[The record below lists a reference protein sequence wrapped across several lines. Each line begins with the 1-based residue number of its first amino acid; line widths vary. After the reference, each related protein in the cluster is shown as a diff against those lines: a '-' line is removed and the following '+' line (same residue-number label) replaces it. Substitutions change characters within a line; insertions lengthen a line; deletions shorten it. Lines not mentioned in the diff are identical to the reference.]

1 MRQAPVVKDWIGTP
15 GPARTLVLAQLI
27 TTIGNGAFATTSA
40 LYFTRVIGFTPVAF
54 GLGLSLAG
62 VTGVLA
68 GVPVGFLADRRG
80 ARDVAVAFI
89 ALSGAAVAAYI
100 VLDSY
105 LVFVLAACCF
115 SLFDR
120 GGYAARQALM
130 ASVLTGHD
138 LVQARAK
145 LRVVTNVGMSV
156 GAGLGAIALAGGS
169 PLAYRILL
177 GADAVS
183 FVGCALLLRRLP
195 ATGRTATQSAAAG
208 QPAPEAVAEPSE
220 DVNAESPVAGLRR
233 RWRWRRRPGGTDKP
247 RLTVL
252 RDRPYAL
259 ISLVSMILSLHAPLL
274 DVIMPLWIVRHT
286 GAPKVLIAVLYV
298 LNTLTVVLTQVR
310 ISRRITTL
318 NAAVRASR
326 AAALALV
333 AVCVLFALSSGRS
346 ALPAILLLVAAAAL
360 HVYAEMTQSSAGWVL
375 AFDLAPADRQ
385 GQYQGLFNS
394 GLAANQMIAPGL
406 LTALLIGWGAPGWLL
421 LGAAFAAAGYATGP
435 VTRWASRTRELFAPP
450 DQYSVTSTA

>member
-1 MRQAPVVKDWIGTP
+1 MRTP
-15 GPARTLVLAQLI
+15 GAARTLVLAQLT

-62 VTGVLA
+62 VAGVLA

-80 ARDVAVAFI
+80 ARDVAVALI
-89 ALSGAAVAAYI
+89 ALSGVAVAVYI
-100 VLDSY
+100 VLHSY
-105 LVFVLAACCF
+105 LAFVLAACCF
-115 SLFDR
+115 ALFDR

-130 ASVLTGHD
+130 ASVLTGQD

-145 LRVVTNVGMSV
+145 LRVVTNVGMSI
-156 GAGLGAIALAGGS
+156 GAGLGTIALAAGS

-195 ATGRTATQSAAAG
+195 ATERAAAQPAAAG
-208 QPAPEAVAEPSE
+208 PPAPEPAAEAAAEPSAGAS
-220 DVNAESPVAGLRR
+220 AESPVAGLQR
-233 RWRWRRRPGGTDKP
+233 RWPWRRRPGGTAKP

-259 ISLVSMILSLHAPLL
+259 ISLVSMVLSLHAPLL

-286 GAPKVLIAVLYV
+286 GAPKVLISALYV

-318 NAAVRASR
+318 DAAVRASR
-326 AAALALV
+326 AAAVALV

-406 LTALLIGWGAPGWLL
+406 LTALLIGWGVPGWLV

-435 VTRWASRTRELFAPP
+435 VTRWASRTRKLFAPP

>member
-1 MRQAPVVKDWIGTP
+1 MR
-15 GPARTLVLAQLI
+15 GPQTL
-27 TTIGNGAFATTSA
+27 
-40 LYFTRVIGFTPVAF
+40 
-54 GLGLSLAG
+54 
-62 VTGVLA
+62 
-68 GVPVGFLADRRG
+68 FL
-80 ARDVAVAFI
+80 
-89 ALSGAAVAAYI
+89 
-100 VLDSY
+100 
-105 LVFVLAACCF
+105 
-115 SLFDR
+115 
-120 GGYAARQALM
+120 
-130 ASVLTGHD
+130 
-138 LVQARAK
+138 
-145 LRVVTNVGMSV
+145 
-156 GAGLGAIALAGGS
+156 
-169 PLAYRILL
+169 
-177 GADAVS
+177 
-183 FVGCALLLRRLP
+183 
-195 ATGRTATQSAAAG
+195 
-208 QPAPEAVAEPSE
+208 
-220 DVNAESPVAGLRR
+220 
-233 RWRWRRRPGGTDKP
+233 
-247 RLTVL
+247 
-252 RDRPYAL
+252 
-259 ISLVSMILSLHAPLL
+259 LSLHAPLL

-286 GAPKVLIAVLYV
+286 GAPKVLISVLYV

>member
-1 MRQAPVVKDWIGTP
+1 MRQPPVVKYWIGTP

-40 LYFTRVIGFTPVAF
+40 LYFTRVIGFTPLAF

-68 GVPVGFLADRRG
+68 GVPVGFLSDRRG
-80 ARDVAVAFI
+80 ARDVAVALI
-89 ALSGAAVAAYI
+89 ALSGVAVAVYI
-100 VLDSY
+100 VLHSY

-130 ASVLTGHD
+130 ASVITGHD

-145 LRVVTNVGMSV
+145 LRVVTNVGMSI
-156 GAGLGAIALAGGS
+156 GAGLGAIALAAGS
-169 PLAYRILL
+169 PLAYRTLL

-195 ATGRTATQSAAAG
+195 ATERTVTA
-208 QPAPEAVAEPSE
+208 PAPT
-220 DVNAESPVAGLRR
+220 G
-233 RWRWRRRPGGTDKP
+233 RRPGGTDKP

-274 DVIMPLWIVRHT
+274 DVIMPLWIVRRT
-286 GAPKVLIAVLYV
+286 GAPRVLISALYV

-318 NAAVRASR
+318 DAAVRASR

-333 AVCVLFALSSGRS
+333 AVCVLFALSAGQS
-346 ALPAILLLVAAAAL
+346 ALPTILLLVVAAAL

-406 LTALLIGWGAPGWLL
+406 LTALLIGWGVPGWLV

-450 DQYSVTSTA
+450 DQYSATSTA

>member
-1 MRQAPVVKDWIGTP
+1 
-15 GPARTLVLAQLI
+15 VLAQLI

-80 ARDVAVAFI
+80 ARDVAVALI
-89 ALSGAAVAAYI
+89 ALSGAAVAVYI
-100 VLDSY
+100 VLHSY

-115 SLFDR
+115 ALFDR

-145 LRVVTNVGMSV
+145 LRVVTNVGMSA

-195 ATGRTATQSAAAG
+195 ATERTATASAAAE
-208 QPAPEAVAEPSE
+208 QPAPEPVAEPSAG
-220 DVNAESPVAGLRR
+220 VNPETPVAGLRR
-233 RWRWRRRPGGTDKP
+233 RWRWRRRPGRTDKP

-286 GAPKVLIAVLYV
+286 GAPKVLISVLYV

-318 NAAVRASR
+318 DVAVRASR

-406 LTALLIGWGAPGWLL
+406 LTALLIGWGVPGWLM

-435 VTRWASRTRELFAPP
+435 ATRWASRTRELFAPA